1 MGVELNLIGQQMSMD
16 GQKKAV
22 AKDAELNRLQEK
34 KIARVKD
41 EHSESPLSELRH
53 NRSFYYN
60 VDQELNR
67 VIIKIV
73 DLETDKV
80 IEEIPSEDM
89 QKFLRYFNRQVGL
102 LIDEK
107 V

>member
-1 MGVELNLIGQQMSMD
+1 MGVELNLIGQQMSTD
-16 GQKKAV
+16 GRMKAV
-22 AKDAELNRLQEK
+22 AKDAELNRLQQK
-34 KIARVKD
+34 KIARVED
-41 EHSESPLSELRH
+41 EPSKPLSELQH
-53 NRSFYYN
+53 NRGFYYN

-80 IEEIPSEDM
+80 IEEIPSEDI

-107 V
+107 L